1 MLQYSIITKPD
12 DKISKRSLKQL
23 RFDSLSSSKFKL
35 DASLRGSSGNR
46 RVVNSKRKERK
57 GRGHPWTRG
66 AAMHSKYR
74 VTGSSVTGEY
84 KLIKSSNG
92 AKAMKRRSNR
102 IMPRNIQ
109 AYISSLH
116 PSRDSL
122 LKEKN
127 KMKIGERIRPLKLR
141 ERLRKVQRDTRES
154 GTRYNLRASTD
165 RV

>member
-1 MLQYSIITKPD
+1 
-12 DKISKRSLKQL
+12 
-23 RFDSLSSSKFKL
+23 
-35 DASLRGSSGNR
+35 
-46 RVVNSKRKERK
+46 
-57 GRGHPWTRG
+57 
-66 AAMHSKYR
+66 
-74 VTGSSVTGEY
+74 
-84 KLIKSSNG
+84 
-92 AKAMKRRSNR
+92 MKRRSNR
-102 IMPRNIQ
+102 IMPRDIQ